1 MKPLRP
7 FSLGILSAAM
17 IAAAPALP
25 TAALAEVPVIVLIN
39 PNSNAD
45 ATKGMA
51 DLARGVAG
59 DRATIVERT
68 NTGVPALLTTPEDMV
83 NATEGVAGIGQQ
95 VATEPGVAAIIVSAF
110 SDPGLPRNCANPC
123 RMSWHP
129 ALARRRFTQPPGCRS
144 ASIVTITPDEG
155 LIESFRLQAEELG
168 YAGQYRGVTVTEGD
182 PKELVKDADA
192 LDAALTG
199 AVERSIANDGV
210 QAIIMGGGPLSGPAM
225 RIQDKFE
232 VPLVI
237 AVAAATRA
245 ALDGIAAKA
254 E

>member
-17 IAAAPALP
+17 IAATPALP

-83 NATEGVAGIGQQ
+83 NATKGVAGIGQQ

-110 SDPGLPRNCANPC
+110 SDPGLPELRESVSNVGIHGIGEAAF
-123 RMSWHP
+123 HE
-129 ALARRRFTQPPGCRS
+129 AAKDGRS
-144 ASIVTITPDEG
+144 FSIVTITPDEG
-155 LIESFRLQAEELG
+155 LIESFRLRAEELG